1 MSVGRQSSSQS
12 STGSSS
18 GHSMGYNESG
28 GINLGLGTS
37 SSTGAAWNSSKST
50 PGFMTELGTILQRN
64 LDGTGEFSKNQ
75 AIADVQ
81 GVIRTQAQDALQSA
95 LPSVARVNRGAGAY
109 NTTTNTLLENDRA
122 SRVNAQLANT
132 QLEAIKS
139 YGQLGNQQIAA
150 FSGATQAG
158 TTTESSCVSSQSS
171 QSDHQI
177 IGLNSTLGLQEAL
190 QQGANE
196 SSGSGSGFNVGLPS
210 GKADGGAI
218 PEKRTKEEIENS
230 SNLAARS
237 LLEFGTSPF
246 SLLNEYFK
254 FGSSSGRKS
263 GLTVLPELLGFLGG
277 TIAGGLGLT
286 QPAQTDQSQSAAAPA
301 PAQAPAAKQ
310 EKLSPEATKFMEMHG
325 YKTLEEADRALT
337 MMVRTNTAV
346 QLPET
351 YNEGGAFSAPE
362 FQKQAQLMRDTY
374 GSTHGGAYFAADGG
388 KLVNNT
394 TPTQSSSNPVAWIRD
409 NIQNPV
415 NEFRNDLQQYIRQFV
430 GEDIWGSTRERRERE
445 AGLTPQQGA
454 NGGGV
459 VINVNAPS
467 PQQSQEYKPYGGF
480 EYPGGTLQG
489 RANGGQITDSVDLM
503 RALQH
508 YAAGGQVPHIMEQ
521 TNSAGKL
528 TGPQSKSGRDNQ
540 LVAVAGG
547 EGVIP
552 KDVMEVDGVPQ
563 LLQQLIQKYHTPV
576 R

>member
-1 MSVGRQSSSQS
+1 MSAGRNSSSQS

-28 GINLGLGTS
+28 GISLGGGTS
-37 SSTGAAWNSSKST
+37 TSSGSSWNSSKST

-95 LPSVARVNRGAGAY
+95 LPSIARVNRGAGAY
-109 NTTTNTLLENDRA
+109 NTTTNTLLENDLA

-158 TTTESSCVSSQSS
+158 TTTESSGGSSQSS
-171 QSDHQI
+171 QSDQQNI
-177 IGLNSTLGLQEAL
+177 ALNAALGVQEAL
-190 QQGANE
+190 QQGANQ
-196 SSGSGSGFNVGLPS
+196 SSGRGSGFNFAL
-210 GKADGGAI
+210 ADGGI
-218 PEKRTKEEIENS
+218 VPKKRTEDEKQNS
-230 SNLAARS
+230 KDLASRS
-237 LLEFGTSPF
+237 LLEFGSSPF
-246 SLLNEYFK
+246 SLFNEFFNFDGK
-254 FGSSSGRKS
+254 GGRKS
-263 GLTVLPELLGFLGG
+263 GLTILPTLAAL
-277 TIAGGLGLT
+277 AGLDTGNT
-286 QPAQTDQSQSAAAPA
+286 TTTATTD
-301 PAQAPAAKQ
+301 
-310 EKLSPEATKFMEMHG
+310 
-325 YKTLEEADRALT
+325 
-337 MMVRTNTAV
+337 TNTAT
-346 QLPET
+346 ET
-351 YNEGGAFSAPE
+351 TTKKADDEIDNVLRISQGALDFMKLNGLKTLDDTLKTIADATATGNIFNMKGIDTIGGVKE
-362 FQKQAQLMRDTY
+362 FQSVAPGVAELVY
-374 GSTHGGAYFAADGG
+374 GHREPGAGAYADGG
-388 KLVNNT
+388 KIMDT
-394 TPTQSSSNPVAWIRD
+394 TTQSSANPMAWIRD

-415 NEFRNDLQQYIRQFV
+415 KEFRNDLQQYIRQFV
-430 GEDIWGSTRERRERE
+430 GEDIWSRARERRDRE
-445 AGLTPQQGA
+445 AGLAPQQQQGA
-454 NGGGV
+454 NGGGAGGI

-521 TNSAGKL
+521 TNSAGKI

-540 LVAVAGG
+540 IVAVGGG

-576 R
+576 K

>member
-1 MSVGRQSSSQS
+1 MSVGRNSSSQS

-28 GINLGLGTS
+28 GISLGGSTSTS
-37 SSTGAAWNSSKST
+37 SGSSWNSSKST

-109 NTTTNTLLENDRA
+109 NTTTNTLLENDLA

-158 TTTESSCVSSQSS
+158 TTTESSGGSSQSS
-171 QSDHQI
+171 QSDQQN
-177 IGLNSTLGLQEAL
+177 IGLNASLGLQEAL

-254 FGSSSGRKS
+254 FGSSSGRTG

-277 TIAGGLGLT
+277 TTAGGLGLT

-394 TPTQSSSNPVAWIRD
+394 TPTQSSTGPMSWLQET
-409 NIQNPV
+409 IQ
-415 NEFRNDLQQYIRQFV
+415 RIASQLG
-430 GEDIWGSTRERRERE
+430 GEDIWSRARERRERE
-445 AGLTPQQGA
+445 AGLSPQQQQGA
-454 NGGGV
+454 NGGGAGGV

-521 TNSAGKL
+521 TNSAGRL